1 MGGTNITSPL
11 KKVKSDL
18 LEKNLKNRIFVM
30 TDGAIWDEADCFKV
44 IEETLGLQDYDTIFY
59 SLGIGNGCSETLV
72 KGIAQKGMGDCELV
86 KNEED
91 ISDKIISLLECSM
104 SICFDSFNVKLEKTN
119 EKTLC
124 SCSYSRKIDTIVNFY
139 GLLDNEELLK
149 DNKIICEF
157 SLKGNKFKYENK
169 LELDKAIN
177 SSIIHKLFLKTQD
190 IDKDLAIKYQL
201 LTNSTAFYCLAQ
213 EGNLSDEELLNKK
226 YKEIENMPPLEY
238 YKKFYYGMLI
248 YCKTLTGKTLDLRAE
263 PSATI
268 EEIKEQIQ
276 DLEGIPPDQQRL
288 IFAGMQLE
296 DNRTLADYNIQKES
310 TIHLVI
316 RLRGGGGPMKPHS
329 IKLTI
334 KIDDEEK
341 GDNEI
346 ADEKVED
353 NISKFVKD
361 ICQKYKLDSNQY
373 DFYYEDKLLNN
384 NNMKVYYVI
393 KDGII
398 KIEKKYKIEDEMV
411 LNQET
416 SGLWKLNEKN
426 MNLFRFNKDK
436 WDKFLKNYQND
447 FKKIFE
453 FDIDGELV
461 LNIIIIDYLIKISK
475 GKSRFNLIIKKGI
488 NALKKKFKKL
498 DENKINQFRKL
509 IKL

>member
-1 MGGTNITSPL
+1 
-11 KKVKSDL
+11 
-18 LEKNLKNRIFVM
+18 
-30 TDGAIWDEADCFKV
+30 
-44 IEETLGLQDYDTIFY
+44 
-59 SLGIGNGCSETLV
+59 
-72 KGIAQKGMGDCELV
+72 
-86 KNEED
+86 
-91 ISDKIISLLECSM
+91 
-104 SICFDSFNVKLEKTN
+104 
-119 EKTLC
+119 
-124 SCSYSRKIDTIVNFY
+124 
-139 GLLDNEELLK
+139 
-149 DNKIICEF
+149 
-157 SLKGNKFKYENK
+157 
-169 LELDKAIN
+169 
-177 SSIIHKLFLKTQD
+177 
-190 IDKDLAIKYQL
+190 
-201 LTNSTAFYCLAQ
+201 
-213 EGNLSDEELLNKK
+213 
-226 YKEIENMPPLEY
+226 
-238 YKKFYYGMLI
+238 
-248 YCKTLTGKTLDLRAE
+248 
-263 PSATI
+263 
-268 EEIKEQIQ
+268 
-276 DLEGIPPDQQRL
+276 
-288 IFAGMQLE
+288 MQLE

-310 TIHLVI
+310 TIHLVL

-341 GDNEI
+341 GDYEI
-346 ADEKVED
+346 TDEKVED
-353 NISKFVKD
+353 NISKFIKD

-373 DFYYEDKLLNN
+373 NFYYEDKLLNN

-475 GKSRFNLIIKKGI
+475 GKARFNLIIKKGI
-488 NALKKKFKKL
+488 NALKKKFRKL
-498 DENKINQFRKL
+498 DEDKINQFRKL